1 MKKISLVIFLS
12 SIILAFPV
20 HAFNCQNPQTQMDIN
35 QCATNEL
42 GIETGKINATYG
54 AVRKKATAEQKQ
66 QLKAVQL
73 AWIKFKDLSCSFQ
86 ASLVEGGSLHSAVV
100 SACLVEMT
108 KHRNQ
113 GLEAMLN
120 CQEGDVG
127 CPIPPVSD

>member
-1 MKKISLVIFLS
+1 MKKFTLVLSLS

-20 HAFNCQNPQTQMDIN
+20 HAVNCQNPQTQMDIN

-42 GIETGKINATYG
+42 SIETTKINATYG
-54 AVRKKATAEQKQ
+54 RIRAKATPEQKQ

-86 ASLVEGGSLHSAVV
+86 ASGVEGGSLHSSVV

-108 KHRNQ
+108 KRRNQ
-113 GLEAMLN
+113 ELEALGN
-120 CQEGDVG
+120 CQEGDVA
-127 CPIPPVSD
+127 CPIR